1 MYLCPCCAD
10 VSFQDK
16 SQCFLWARKHR
27 WLEEAR
33 SSYRRNHPGV
43 RERTRSVWPR
53 TVGSKQRKSS
63 GKKKETFTVWAP
75 TPSSINQSL
84 SVLQGRR
91 VLKYIKGTG
100 VRSDFPARTCL
111 GALTPVNLF
120 KEEFKL
126 YIKSGPDW
134 LLQTELKTK
143 HQVHIWRSELTP
155 LCPAALRSP
164 TANGGSLCAD
174 SCLTRGQGRTGP

>member
-1 MYLCPCCAD
+1 MRTSHSKTKAS
-10 VSFQDK
+10 VFSEHASTGGWRRRGRVTEGIIQE
-16 SQCFLWARKHR
+16 SGRGH
-27 WLEEAR
+27 AR
-33 SSYRRNHPGV
+33 SDQGQWAQSNARALA
-43 RERTRSVWPR
+43 
-53 TVGSKQRKSS
+53 
-63 GKKKETFTVWAP
+63 KKKETFTVWAP